1 MYIIYTVMYITYI
14 VMYIIYIYIVIY
26 IVIYIYVRVYSMY
39 LFTYT
44 QYMCANEKIMA
55 LQLSISE
62 LLGFDLFQDLQQVP
76 HAHRG
81 TPRETGWPG
90 LPAPDKSGAQA

>member
-1 MYIIYTVMYITYI
+1 
-14 VMYIIYIYIVIY
+14 
-26 IVIYIYVRVYSMY
+26 
-39 LFTYT
+39 
-44 QYMCANEKIMA
+44 MA

-62 LLGFDLFQDLQQVP
+62 LLGLDLFQDLQQVP

>member
-1 MYIIYTVMYITYI
+1 
-14 VMYIIYIYIVIY
+14 
-26 IVIYIYVRVYSMY
+26 MY

-44 QYMCANEKIMA
+44 QYMCVNEKIMA

-62 LLGFDLFQDLQQVP
+62 LLGLDLFQDLQQVP